1 MESSEHLDPA
11 RIKSAIEAYL
21 SLIDGR
27 PKTDPADLKKLALAL
42 DRLVG
47 EYNLTED
54 LEPSDSEAEPPESSW
69 PDLYKRAAASYPR
82 LGYYPCAD
90 PTDEPETESFVGDAI
105 DDLADIA
112 RDLLDVIW
120 YFDQGRIEDG
130 IWQFRF
136 AYQVHWGMHLHQL
149 RVVLHSTKFAAW

>member
-1 MESSEHLDPA
+1 MEFSEQTDIV
-11 RIKSAIEAYL
+11 RISSAIEAYL
-21 SLIDGR
+21 SLIDGQ
-27 PKTDPADLKKLALAL
+27 PKTGPTDLRKLALAL

-54 LEPSDSEAEPPESSW
+54 LEPTDSEVEPPENSW
-69 PDLYKRAAASYPR
+69 TELYNRAAMSFPG

-90 PTDEPETESFVGDAI
+90 PTDEPEADSFVGDAI

-136 AYQVHWGMHLHQL
+136 DYQVHWGMHLHKL